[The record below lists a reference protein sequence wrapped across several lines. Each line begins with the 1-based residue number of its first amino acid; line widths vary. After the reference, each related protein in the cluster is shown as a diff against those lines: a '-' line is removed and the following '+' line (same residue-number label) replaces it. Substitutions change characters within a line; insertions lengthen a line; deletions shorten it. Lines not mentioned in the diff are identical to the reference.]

1 MGGSILP
8 TCLIDN
14 KLYFL
19 FGKEKDTDESP
30 GWADFGGGTEKG
42 ETLLNTAIREG
53 SEELTGFLGSK
64 EEVKKMLTKNGYLP
78 LDYHS
83 IYKNRKS
90 IYRAHL
96 FLFHYDPLLPFYYNN
111 NHAFL
116 ENKLN
121 KKILEESKIF
131 EKVQIK
137 WFSMDEVKQ
146 NIPIFRSFYQNIV
159 KMLLQNES
167 KIRKFIDKSYI
178 RSKKLNKTI
187 RKKHK
192 KNISRKNKVTNKIN
206 KNTKT
211 IKKHV
216 DR

>member
-8 TCLIDN
+8 TCFIDN

-19 FGKEKDTDESP
+19 FGKEKDTDENP

-64 EEVKKMLTKNGYLP
+64 EDVKKMLTKNGYLP

-90 IYRAHL
+90 IYRVHL
-96 FLFHYDPLLPFYYNN
+96 FLFDYDPLLPFYYNN

-116 ENKLN
+116 EDKMN
-121 KKILEESKIF
+121 KKILQESKIF